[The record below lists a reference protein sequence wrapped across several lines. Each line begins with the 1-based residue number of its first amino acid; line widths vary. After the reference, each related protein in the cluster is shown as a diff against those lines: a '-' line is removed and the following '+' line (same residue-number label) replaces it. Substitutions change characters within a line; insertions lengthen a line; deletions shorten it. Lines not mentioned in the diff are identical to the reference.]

1 MVQQVASQRVS
12 VPPLQG
18 RVAADPDF
26 GLVPD
31 LLAAA
36 EYLSPPATTPPVAPA
51 VSDHVDLGGLEL
63 DELSEFLPVA
73 SPNSSPPSPAVPSP
87 PVSPAAPV
95 KLPATPR
102 ALVAPN
108 PLASPRAPSL
118 PAESTEPG
126 EENDKEEW
134 EDDADPDPYTAVN
147 LTRASLTI
155 TERHPLPSP
164 PERHP
169 LAG

>member
-63 DELSEFLPVA
+63 DELSEFLPVG
-73 SPNSSPPSPAVPSP
+73 SE
-87 PVSPAAPV
+87 
-95 KLPATPR
+95 LPLDLDVDATDVHR
-102 ALVAPN
+102 LQ
-108 PLASPRAPSL
+108 LR
-118 PAESTEPG
+118 
-126 EENDKEEW
+126 
-134 EDDADPDPYTAVN
+134 
-147 LTRASLTI
+147 R
-155 TERHPLPSP
+155 R
-164 PERHP
+164 
-169 LAG
+169 